1 MTLSPAR
8 QVSAKEAAEPRAKQA
23 VLTATDNKWPVIDLA
38 RRVERAL
45 DFAEAAIELVSAE
58 NPGIDLE
65 ALEAPPNKIIAETA
79 MFLRTA
85 LCIPGDLAPN
95 VTERAHTLARALSP
109 HARHRRVE
117 IGIALHPALA
127 LDYSAAHIVLAKAGY
142 PDDVFDKALA
152 AALAATTAAARER
165 APHREL
171 EQDWLASLRGG
182 PAPSEGTL
190 CRTALIKGTDLL
202 TGSRDDVY
210 ALTHALLYAT
220 DFGNHRPLL
229 SRPENDILTTVRSA
243 LAGALDDDDFDLAG
257 ELLLAWP
264 FLDAVWDES
273 SSFAFAVLAGVEDEV
288 GVLPSL
294 ALDRAEYERQP
305 VAVRKSYVAAVA
317 YHTAY
322 VMGLLC
328 AVMLSR
334 NSRAA
339 VMPTEASGSAAFSEA
354 LLVSLASDKR
364 QPQWLRYVERAPS
377 SRQAGYSPL
386 LLDVAIRR
394 AVRQLNL
401 GQVQHLLQ
409 IGVEH
414 GVAHSPLCLQAAG
427 LLHRLAML
435 SGLN

>member
-1 MTLSPAR
+1 
-8 QVSAKEAAEPRAKQA
+8 
-23 VLTATDNKWPVIDLA
+23 VLIAIDNKWPLIDLA

-45 DFAEAAIELVSAE
+45 DLAEAAIVLVSDE

-79 MFLRTA
+79 MFLRAA
-85 LCIPGDLAPN
+85 LSVPGDLAPN
-95 VTERAHTLARALSP
+95 VVERAHTLARALVP

-127 LDYSAAHIVLAKAGY
+127 LDYGAAHIVLAKAGY
-142 PDDVFDKALA
+142 PDGVFDKALVG
-152 AALAATTAAARER
+152 ALAATTAAARER
-165 APHREL
+165 VPHREL
-171 EQDWLASLRGG
+171 EQDWLAALMGG
-182 PAPSEGTL
+182 PTPSEGAL

-220 DFGNHRPLL
+220 DFGNHKPLL
-229 SRPENDILTTVRSA
+229 ARLDEDILARVRSA

-264 FLDAVWDES
+264 FLNAAWDES
-273 SSFAFAVLAGVEDEV
+273 ASLAFAVLAAVEDEV

-305 VAVRKSYVAAVA
+305 VAARKSYVAAVA

-354 LLVSLASDKR
+354 MLVRLATDKR
-364 QPQWLRYVERAPS
+364 RPQWLRYVEALPS
-377 SRQAGYSPL
+377 SSRAGYAPL

-401 GQVQHLLQ
+401 GQVQQLLQ

-414 GVAHSPLCLQAAG
+414 GVAHSPLCLQAAD
-427 LLHRLAML
+427 LLHRLSRL